1 MKDFGVVMQEALQT
15 RGEADIELAHALAQ
29 MGTSAVDL
37 AQQFARGV
45 VDMLEERNRQQL
57 ESSMDDLESG
67 ILLAR
72 KAADLG
78 GGAVD
83 LMLDTGRRQLEGRM
97 SEVDAANL
105 AARKV
110 AAAGVVG
117 ATAAGATATAA
128 INAPRYGKRQ
138 YDRAISELLQDANDQ
153 IQRKFLPQRAAG
165 QPCLPCLDESSGQ
178 ARRLRIEKRQ
188 RLLLHG
194 ERSPEP
200 TVRDAAQ
207 RLKADMHAVELARL
221 SDNSYAQFDPKA
233 GPKEKKPPEPWRAM
247 TEQEVRDAG
256 LTPELLEKSKATI
269 YKLPPDF
276 PFDPKT
282 VVAFRGTTGETED
295 ILTDHDQALGLET
308 EQYKAASELG
318 KQLRKFMPDAEVT
331 GHSLGGGKAQAA
343 GVAGSLKGS
352 MFNAAGLHPKTA
364 GMLPTELAMY
374 AGHFQQYRSEGEG
387 GGDPLTGLQ
396 NSLAQQQKLYGG
408 TQGMQKLARAN
419 QWALRELGI
428 NDPLALLPESAQPL
442 ARGLVGRILN
452 VTPQEALRNLAYSG
466 GQWYV
471 PPALGEVRGVASK
484 TAQGHDTP
492 FEQQHGIGGV
502 INGLETRKAG
512 DINKLLAGTGL
523 PGPAS
528 DYIGPTLA

>member
-1 MKDFGVVMQEALQT
+1 MKDFGVAMQEALQT

-29 MGTSAVDL
+29 MGTNAVSK
-37 AQQFARGV
+37 AA
-45 VDMLEERNRQQL
+45 E
-57 ESSMDDLESG
+57 
-67 ILLAR
+67 LAR
-72 KAADLG
+72 
-78 GGAVD
+78 GAVD
-83 LMLDTGRRQLEGRM
+83 LLLANGKLQT
-97 SEVDAANL
+97 DARL
-105 AARKV
+105 AEAQAGAIAMNKA
-110 AAAGVVG
+110 AAAGVLGGIALGAGGTAMLG
-117 ATAAGATATAA
+117 ATAYRT
-128 INAPRYGKRQ
+128 RQLKR
-138 YDRAISELLQDANDQ
+138 RTSEAVQDASDQ
-153 IQRKFLPQRAAG
+153 LQRQFMPQRAAG

-233 GPKEKKPPEPWRAM
+233 GPKEKKPPEPWAVM
-247 TEQEVRDAG
+247 TREEVLAAKLD
-256 LTPELLEKSKATI
+256 PQLLEKSKAVI

-276 PFDPKT
+276 PYDPKT
-282 VVAFRGTTGETED
+282 VVAFRGTTSDAED

-308 EQYKAASELG
+308 AQYKAARDLG
-318 KQLRKFMPDAEVT
+318 QQLKDYLPNAEVT

-343 GVAGSLKGS
+343 GVAGGLKGS

-364 GMLPTELAMY
+364 GMSPAKLATH
-374 AGHFQQYRSEGEG
+374 AGQFQQYRAEGEG

-396 NSLAQQQKLYGG
+396 NSLAQQQKLYDG
-408 TQGMQKLARAN
+408 TQGLQMLAKAN
-419 QWALRELGI
+419 QWALKELGI

-466 GQWYV
+466 DRWYL
-471 PPALGEVRGVASK
+471 PPALGEVRGIASK
-484 TAQGHDTP
+484 TEQGRDTP

-502 INGLETRKAG
+502 IHGLETRKAG
-512 DINKLLAGTGL
+512 DINKLLAGTGQ

>member
-1 MKDFGVVMQEALQT
+1 MKDFGAAMQEALQA

-29 MGTSAVDL
+29 MGASAVDKAVEL
-37 AQQFARGV
+37 AH
-45 VDMLEERNRQQL
+45 
-57 ESSMDDLESG
+57 
-67 ILLAR
+67 
-72 KAADLG
+72 
-78 GGAVD
+78 GAVD
-83 LMLDTGRRQLEGRM
+83 LLRVS
-97 SEVDAANL
+97 SEHRVNASLAEAEAINL
-105 AARKV
+105 AARKL
-110 AAAGVVG
+110 AATGVVG

-138 YDRAISELLQDANDQ
+138 YDLAISELLQDANDQ
-153 IQRKFLPQRAAG
+153 IQRKFLPQRTAG

-221 SDNSYAQFDPKA
+221 SDNSYVQFDPKA
-233 GPKEKKPPEPWRAM
+233 GPKEKKPPEPWQAM
-247 TEQEVRDAG
+247 TEQQVRDAG
-256 LTPELLEKSKATI
+256 LNPKLLEDAKTVI

-295 ILTDHDQALGLET
+295 ILTDHDQALGLKT
-308 EQYKAASELG
+308 RQYDAATNLG
-318 KQLRKFMPDAEVT
+318 KQLKDQMPNAEVT

-343 GVAGSLKGS
+343 GVAGGLKGS

-364 GMLPTELAMY
+364 GMLPQELASY
-374 AGHFQQYRSEGEG
+374 AGRFQQYRAEGEG
-387 GGDPLTGLQ
+387 GGVPLTGLQ

-408 TQGMQKLARAN
+408 TQGMQMLARAN
-419 QWALRELGI
+419 QWALKELGI

-452 VTPQEALRNLAYSG
+452 VTPQEALRNLAYSS

-484 TAQGHDTP
+484 TAQGHNTP

>member
-1 MKDFGVVMQEALQT
+1 MKDFGVAMQEALQT
-15 RGEADIELAHALAQ
+15 RGEADIELARALAQ
-29 MGTSAVDL
+29 MGTSAVSK
-37 AQQFARGV
+37 AA
-45 VDMLEERNRQQL
+45 E
-57 ESSMDDLESG
+57 
-67 ILLAR
+67 LAR
-72 KAADLG
+72 
-78 GGAVD
+78 GAVD
-83 LMLDTGRRQLEGRM
+83 LLLDTGRRQLEGRM
-97 SEVDAANL
+97 GEVEAANL

-117 ATAAGATATAA
+117 ATVTGAAMTAA

-138 YDRAISELLQDANDQ
+138 YNLAVSELLQDANDQ
-153 IQRKFLPQRAAG
+153 IERTFLQQRAAG
-165 QPCLPCLDESSGQ
+165 KPCLPCLDESSGQ

-194 ERSPEP
+194 ECSPEP

-221 SDNSYAQFDPKA
+221 SENSYAQYDPKA
-233 GPKEKKPPEPWRAM
+233 GPKEKKPPEPWQAM
-247 TEQEVRDAG
+247 TREEILAAKLD
-256 LTPELLEKSKATI
+256 PELVEQSKAVI

-282 VVAFRGTTGETED
+282 VVAFRGTTSETED
-295 ILTDHDQALGLET
+295 ILTDHDQALGLKT
-308 EQYKAASELG
+308 RQYDAANELG
-318 KQLRKFMPDAEVT
+318 KQLRKYMPDAEVT

-343 GVAGSLKGS
+343 GVAGGLKGS

-364 GMLPTELAMY
+364 GMPPAELATH
-374 AGHFQQYRSEGEG
+374 AGRFQQYRAEGEG
-387 GGDPLTGLQ
+387 GGDPLTSIQNSRALQDKLYSSVQGLQ
-396 NSLAQQQKLYGG
+396 KRVQ
-408 TQGMQKLARAN
+408 TN
-419 QWALRELGI
+419 QWALNELGVK
-428 NDPLALLPESAQPL
+428 DPLALLPESVQPL
-442 ARGLVGRILN
+442 ARGLAGRILN

-471 PPALGEVRGVASK
+471 PPALGAVRGITSK

-502 INGLETRKAG
+502 INGLETRKAS

>member
-1 MKDFGVVMQEALQT
+1 MKDFGAAMHEAL
-15 RGEADIELAHALAQ
+15 LASNQAEVEQARALAQ
-29 MGTSAVDL
+29 IGAKAVDK
-37 AQQFARGV
+37 AV
-45 VDMLEERNRQQL
+45 E
-57 ESSMDDLESG
+57 
-67 ILLAR
+67 LAR
-72 KAADLG
+72 
-78 GGAVD
+78 GAVD

-97 SEVDAANL
+97 GEVEAANL

-110 AAAGVVG
+110 AAAGVFG
-117 ATAAGATATAA
+117 ATVTGATVTAA

-138 YDRAISELLQDANDQ
+138 YDLAISELLQDANDQ
-153 IQRKFLPQRAAG
+153 IGRQFLPQRAAG

-194 ERSPEP
+194 ERSPDP
-200 TVRDAAQ
+200 AVRDAAQ
-207 RLKADMHAVELARL
+207 RLKSDMHAVELARL
-221 SDNSYAQFDPKA
+221 SDNSYAQYDPKA

-247 TEQEVRDAG
+247 TEQEIKDANIDY
-256 LTPELLEKSKATI
+256 ELLKRSKATI

-282 VVAFRGTTGETED
+282 VVAFRGTTSDTED
-295 ILTDHDQALGLET
+295 ILTDHDQALGLKT
-308 EQYKAASELG
+308 RQYDAANDLG
-318 KQLRKFMPDAEVT
+318 KQLKERFPDAEVT

-343 GVAGSLKGS
+343 GVAGGLKGC

-364 GMLPTELAMY
+364 NMSPARLANY
-374 AGHFQQYRSEGEG
+374 ANQFQQYRAEGEG

-408 TQGMQKLARAN
+408 TQGLQKLAQAN
-419 QWALRELGI
+419 QWALKELGI
-428 NDPLALLPESAQPL
+428 NDPLSVLPESAQPL
-442 ARGLVGRILN
+442 ARGLVGRILD

-471 PPALGEVRGVASK
+471 PPALGEVRGIASK
-484 TAQGHDTP
+484 TEKGRDTP

-502 INGLETRKAG
+502 IHGLETRKAG
-512 DINKLLAGTGL
+512 DINKLLAGTGQ

-528 DYIGPTLA
+528 DYIGPTMA